1 MQEWRLDKNELL
13 RKNNGM
19 KRRTAM
25 AKVFITLT
33 GTKYYHGNEFL
44 KPGMKVK
51 LTKEP
56 DNEYDKEAIKVSMK
70 GIGDIGHVANS
81 SYTVIGDSMSAGR
94 LYDKIGNK
102 ATAKV
107 VLVTSHGTICKVS
120 KKSLIN
126 WQIPPEMVTYDDPV
140 MEKD

>member
-1 MQEWRLDKNELL
+1 
-13 RKNNGM
+13 
-19 KRRTAM
+19 M

-56 DNEYDKEAIKVSMK
+56 DNKYDKEAIKVSMK
-70 GIGDIGHVANS
+70 GIGDIGYVANS

-94 LYDKIGNK
+94 LYDKIGNE
-102 ATAKV
+102 AAAKV
-107 VLVTSHGTICKVS
+107 VLVTPHGTICKVS

-126 WQIPPEMVTYDDPV
+126 WQIPSETISYGDSIAEKVDTTETISLAANRFMV
-140 MEKD
+140 E

>member
-1 MQEWRLDKNELL
+1 
-13 RKNNGM
+13 
-19 KRRTAM
+19 M

-56 DNEYDKEAIKVSMK
+56 DNKYDKEAIKVSMK
-70 GIGDIGHVANS
+70 GIGDIGYVANS

-94 LYDKIGNK
+94 LYDKIGNE
-102 ATAKV
+102 AAAKV
-107 VLVTSHGTICKVS
+107 VLVTPHGTICKVS

-126 WQIPPEMVTYDDPV
+126 WQIPSETISYGDSIAEKVDTTEMISLAANRFMV
-140 MEKD
+140 E

>member
-1 MQEWRLDKNELL
+1 
-13 RKNNGM
+13 
-19 KRRTAM
+19 M

-33 GTKYYHGNEFL
+33 GTRYYHGNEFL
-44 KPGMKVK
+44 RPGMKVK

-56 DNEYDKEAIKVSMK
+56 DNKYDKEAIKVSMK

-81 SYTVIGDSMSAGR
+81 SYTVMGDSMSAGR
-94 LYDKIGNK
+94 LYDKIGNE

-107 VLVTSHGTICKVS
+107 VLVTPHGTICKVS

-126 WQIPPEMVTYDDPV
+126 FQILLEMITDDNPA

>member
-1 MQEWRLDKNELL
+1 
-13 RKNNGM
+13 
-19 KRRTAM
+19 M

-56 DNEYDKEAIKVSMK
+56 DNKYDKEAIKVSMK
-70 GIGDIGHVANS
+70 GIGDIGYVANS

-94 LYDKIGNK
+94 LYDKIGNE
-102 ATAKV
+102 AAAKV
-107 VLVTSHGTICKVS
+107 VLVTPHGTICKVS

-126 WQIPPEMVTYDDPV
+126 WQIPPETISYGDSIAEKVDTTEMISLAANRFMV
-140 MEKD
+140 E